1 MNGVARGP
9 RDLWGPHARAEAEAK
24 LEQYRKTAATNGAA
38 EGDRGTRV
46 SIREIVVPTIAA
58 GIADDIFDIAPEW
71 RP

>member
-1 MNGVARGP
+1 
-9 RDLWGPHARAEAEAK
+9 
-24 LEQYRKTAATNGAA
+24 
-38 EGDRGTRV
+38 V